1 MRKYGTTWAV
11 FFLLVVLV
19 IFVFSLTSISRR
31 EEPLTYSQL
40 QNLLKEGKADQIQKA
55 TLTNGENVGFFK
67 VAGSDRERSVILPAE
82 AKEDLIKEL
91 NAAGVTVDVKEPDK
105 SSFWFQLISSFFLP
119 ILLLVGFLFMFRSAQ
134 SGGNQAMSF
143 GRSRAK
149 LMVDNKVK
157 VSFNDVAGID
167 EAKQELQ

>member
-67 VAGSDRERSVILPAE
+67 AHITFC
-82 AKEDLIKEL
+82 
-91 NAAGVTVDVKEPDK
+91 NN
-105 SSFWFQLISSFFLP
+105 
-119 ILLLVGFLFMFRSAQ
+119 FR
-134 SGGNQAMSF
+134 
-143 GRSRAK
+143 
-149 LMVDNKVK
+149 
-157 VSFNDVAGID
+157 AGIHITNND
-167 EAKQELQ
+167 NVPRKFNTCA